1 MGNSAYEL
9 AVLNYT
15 PIGVKGTVC
24 PWCYALRL
32 PTANRRGAICGICP
46 REQAPGYKLPWLFG
60 CPTRVCSS
68 RDNTF
73 LQMID
78 RFAPICLENH
88 PLISLSEDISLSER
102 MLFVDF
108 LSFAHKGIP
117 RTIPNALLIQFII
130 YYNLNPNSF
139 SILSAS

>member
-1 MGNSAYEL
+1 MLAQASERRLLRGGSSKDERSASHQAVTL
-9 AVLNYT
+9 A
-15 PIGVKGTVC
+15 PQRSIM
-24 PWCYALRL
+24 
-32 PTANRRGAICGICP
+32 
-46 REQAPGYKLPWLFG
+46 ES
-60 CPTRVCSS
+60 PTRVWSS

-117 RTIPNALLIQFII
+117 RTIPNALLNQDIASLFDAV
-130 YYNLNPNSF
+130 NPSVC
-139 SILSAS
+139 LSKPRWFESRLVMHNFL

>member
-1 MGNSAYEL
+1 
-9 AVLNYT
+9 
-15 PIGVKGTVC
+15 
-24 PWCYALRL
+24 
-32 PTANRRGAICGICP
+32 
-46 REQAPGYKLPWLFG
+46 
-60 CPTRVCSS
+60 
-68 RDNTF
+68 
-73 LQMID
+73 MID

-117 RTIPNALLIQFII
+117 RTIPNALLNQTGLKTSRVRIPFGYTI
-130 YYNLNPNSF
+130 YDNLNPNSF